1 MRTHAPYW
9 SRALQWSLIAI
20 SLALGACATSG
31 SSGTSSLYRALGEEP
46 GIARLVDALLERCY
60 TDKRIATLFKD
71 AERDDLNRLIR
82 EQFCVEAGGPCKYSG
97 RSMAEAH
104 GGLDLQHAEFDAF
117 VEDFILAMEDV
128 DLPYRTQNRMLRIFA
143 PMRPDVVDQ

>member
-1 MRTHAPYW
+1 MRTHAPHW
-9 SRALQWSLIAI
+9 SRALQRSLIAI

-31 SSGTSSLYRALGEEP
+31 SSGKSSLYRALGEEP
-46 GIARLVDALLERCY
+46 GIEYLVDVLLERCY

-82 EQFCVEAGGPCKYSG
+82 EQFCVEPGGPCKYFG

-104 GGLDLQHAEFDAF
+104 GGLDLQHAEFNAF

-143 PMRPDVVDQ
+143 PIRPDVVDQ